1 MLKRLLFVILLSW
14 GSLAAA
20 QGTILV
26 YGDSLSAAYG
36 ISQQKGWVALLQE
49 RLKAKKF
56 DYTVVNASISGET
69 TSGGAT
75 RIDDA
80 LRRTQ
85 PRIVVLALG
94 ANDGLRGLPIAQMKA
109 NLSKIIQAA
118 RREDAKVLV
127 AGMHLPPNYGP
138 GYAREFYDAF
148 GDLAKRYKTAYVPF
162 LLDGMATERSYFQA
176 DQMHPTAEAQPII
189 LDTVW
194 QGLEPLLKNAKN
206 AN

>member
-14 GSLAAA
+14 SGLAVA
-20 QGTILV
+20 QDTILV

-49 RLKAKKF
+49 RLKAKKL

-75 RIDDA
+75 RIDDT
-80 LRRTQ
+80 LRKTQ

-94 ANDGLRGLPIAQMKA
+94 ANDGLRGLPIAQMKT
-109 NLSKIIQAA
+109 NLGKIIQAA
-118 RREDAKVLV
+118 KREDAKVLV

-138 GYAREFYDAF
+138 RYADEFHAAF
-148 GDLAKRYKTAYVPF
+148 GDLAKRHKTAYLPF

-194 QGLEPLLKNAKN
+194 KGLEPLLKGK
-206 AN
+206 

>member
-1 MLKRLLFVILLSW
+1 MLKRLLFVMLLSW

-20 QGTILV
+20 QDTILV

-36 ISQQKGWVALLQE
+36 ISQQKGWVTLLQE

-138 GYAREFYDAF
+138 RYAREFYDVF